1 MPEETAVQAQAAPVE
16 PVAAAPVTPVV
27 IDNPVAHLDAMA
39 EAAAVGDT
47 ATYQRLEAEYAAS
60 QTKAAE
66 PAAEPVKEPEPEPVV
81 AAEPVAAEQ
90 VAEIETETETEP
102 EPGVT
107 PVPEKDLR
115 VRLKRDRDKAIAML
129 SKAENIPIEI
139 ATARYVAVNPLPGV
153 TKVEPVAAQAPVV
166 DTTITDLETRAE
178 GIKTKLR
185 AIAQDER
192 LNDPEVEELRI
203 ELAEVV
209 GELKAEKRAAKTL
222 SDVHSISQAQ
232 TEVQIKQQWATLETQ
247 ALAEL
252 PDLANPNSPLSLM
265 RAGLGNAMKDPAH
278 PDHAELFKPS
288 APTFLARKA
297 AEILKIV
304 PRGTNVPQTPAK
316 PAVAAKEVVRPAPGS
331 RTTAIPAG
339 EPTPQDIIAAENAKT
354 DAMLNGGYVPQKSG
368 VIIL

>member
-16 PVAAAPVTPVV
+16 PVAAATVTPVV
-27 IDNPVAHLDAMA
+27 IDNPVAHLDRMA
-39 EAAAVGDT
+39 EAAAIGDT
-47 ATYQRLEAEYAAS
+47 ATYVELEKQYAAS
-60 QTKAAE
+60 QAKAAE
-66 PAAEPVKEPEPEPVV
+66 PAAEPVKEPEPSPVV
-81 AAEPVAAEQ
+81 AVEPVAEPA
-90 VAEIETETETEP
+90 AEIETETETEP

-166 DTTITDLETRAE
+166 DTTITDLETEVAGLETALDEAGASE
-178 GIKTKLR
+178 GLFT
-185 AIAQDER
+185 
-192 LNDPEVEELRI
+192 PEVAALTKRLTKASAKLESKRESAVI
-203 ELAEVV
+203 LA
-209 GELKAEKRAAKTL
+209 
-222 SDVHSISQAQ
+222 HQQQAIVQ
-232 TEVQIKQQWATLETQ
+232 QSEAQIKQQWATLETQ
-247 ALAEL
+247 AVAEL

-265 RAGLGNAMKDPAH
+265 RAGLGNAMKDPSH

-304 PRGTNVPQTPAK
+304 PRGTNVPQPPAK

-339 EPTPQDIIAAENAKT
+339 EPTAQDIIAAENAKT